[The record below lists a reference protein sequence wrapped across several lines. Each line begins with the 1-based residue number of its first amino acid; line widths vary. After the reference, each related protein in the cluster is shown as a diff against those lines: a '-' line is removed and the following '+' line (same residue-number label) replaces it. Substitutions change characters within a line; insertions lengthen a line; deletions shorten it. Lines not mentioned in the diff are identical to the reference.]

1 MTYGNLSPSKAK
13 PVNIGEVVEK
23 ARDAFNR
30 GITKPLEW
38 RKKQLKSLLR
48 MYEENYNV
56 MIEVLQKDLR
66 RSKTE
71 AVLLEVEYLINDLK
85 NTIHY
90 LEEWAKPERPS
101 KGLVNILDDVVVY
114 NDPYGLVL
122 IIGAWNY
129 PLQLLLLP
137 MAGAIAAGNAV
148 VVKPSELAEASATFI
163 AETLPK
169 YLDSDAIAVVE
180 GGPEETTELLKNR
193 FDYIFY
199 TGGTNVGKIVYSAA
213 TKNLTPVTLE
223 LGGKSPTYIDNTVD
237 MEVTTKRILWGKFI
251 NAGQTCIAPD
261 YVLCSREVQDKFV
274 EYAKTILKEW
284 YGEDPQKSSDLCRII
299 NGRHYSRLQALLNAS
314 KDKVAI
320 GGKSDSQD
328 RYISPTILT
337 NVSPDDKIMEDE
349 IFGPILPIVPVE
361 NAYEAIKFINA
372 REKPLVLYVFTQS
385 GAVRRSLTDNT
396 SSGGMCIN
404 DTMMQMGVDTL
415 PFGGVGN
422 SGVGAYHGKASFDT
436 FTHKKSC
443 LIKNFAAIG
452 EKLAS
457 GRYPPYTD
465 GKLSF
470 ISMLMRKRH
479 GPSLKFLPYLLT
491 FALGAS
497 VAYGI
502 TVWQKMGESSG
513 PMAAIRKKLVIVGDG
528 ACGKTCLLIVFSKD
542 QFPEVYVPTV
552 FENYVADI
560 EVDGKQVELALWDTA
575 GQEDYDRLRPLSY
588 PDTDVIL
595 MCFSVDSP
603 DSLENIPEKWTPE
616 VKHFCPNVPIILVGN
631 KKDLR
636 NDPATINELR
646 KMKQEPVKPQE
657 GRAMAEKINAFAYLE
672 CSAKSKEGVRE
683 VFETATRAALQVKK
697 KKKTRCSLL

>member
-1 MTYGNLSPSKAK
+1 MSPPAVQHERAFSDVHVSIDIDNSVVLDIDSEHSKIMEEGPA
-13 PVNIGEVVEK
+13 NTCICITCSFSQVVDR

-30 GITKPLEW
+30 GVTKPVEW
-38 RKKQLKSLLR
+38 RRKQLKSLLR
-48 MYEENYNV
+48 MYEENHNAMV
-56 MIEVLQKDLR
+56 EALNKDLR
-66 RSKTE
+66 RSKME
-71 AVLLEVEYLINDLK
+71 AVLLETDYLMNELNSTLHSLDD
-85 NTIHY
+85 
-90 LEEWAKPERPS
+90 WVKPEKPS
-101 KGLVNILDDVVVY
+101 KGIVNVLDDVVIY
-114 NDPYGLVL
+114 NDPFGVVLV
-122 IIGAWNY
+122 IGAWNY

-148 VVKPSELAEASATFI
+148 IVKP
-163 AETLPK
+163 
-169 YLDSDAIAVVE
+169 
-180 GGPEETTELLKNR
+180 
-193 FDYIFY
+193 
-199 TGGTNVGKIVYSAA
+199 
-213 TKNLTPVTLE
+213 
-223 LGGKSPTYIDNTVD
+223 
-237 MEVTTKRILWGKFI
+237 TKRILWGKFI

-261 YVLCSREVQDKFV
+261 YVLCTKEIQNKFV
-274 EYAKTILKEW
+274 EASKKVLKEW
-284 YGEDPQKSSDLCRII
+284 YGEETQ
-299 NGRHYSRLQALLNAS
+299 NRLQGMIDAS

-320 GGKSDSQD
+320 GG
-328 RYISPTILT
+328 RYDAGDKFIEPTVMT
-337 NVSPDDKIMEDE
+337 NVTTSDKIMCDE

-372 REKPLVLYVFTQS
+372 RDHPLVLYLFSKQSNIHTLFTEQTRS
-385 GAVRRSLTDNT
+385 GSLCINDTIMFYGGTLEGGGIVLTLCSHCREKPLTMYLFSTTADVVASFVDNT
-396 SSGGMCIN
+396 SSGSMCCYELIELSFA
-404 DTMMQMGVDTL
+404 VETL
-415 PFGGVGN
+415 PFGGVGS
-422 SGVGAYHGKASFDT
+422 SGMGSYHGKATFDT

-465 GKLSF
+465 GNLSF
-470 ISMLMRKRH
+470 IRSLMKKRF
-479 GPSLKFLPYLLT
+479 GPSLKFLPYLLA
-491 FALGAS
+491 FALGAGVS
-497 VAYGI
+497 YGI
-502 TVWQKMGESSG
+502 FAWQKGTMWWCCSSSASSG